1 MDVFYT
7 QLNKDRFISCIKNVL
22 LFYIKLLKLDL
33 AKTSGV
39 SFGRSSSTGF
49 KQGFIRLSVLKLYVD
64 SVTQNPQQDFS
75 AEEFVLAREFK
86 KYDFQPLLLTG
97 VSFAQHFCSWKGQKL
112 QES

>member
-33 AKTSGV
+33 AKTSG
-39 SFGRSSSTGF
+39 RSSSTGF
-49 KQGFIRLSVLKLYVD
+49 KQGFIRLSVPKLYVD
-64 SVTQNPQQDFS
+64 SVTQNPQQDFL
-75 AEEFVLAREFK
+75 AEEFVLARELK

-97 VSFAQHFCSWKGQKL
+97 VSFAQHFCS
-112 QES
+112 